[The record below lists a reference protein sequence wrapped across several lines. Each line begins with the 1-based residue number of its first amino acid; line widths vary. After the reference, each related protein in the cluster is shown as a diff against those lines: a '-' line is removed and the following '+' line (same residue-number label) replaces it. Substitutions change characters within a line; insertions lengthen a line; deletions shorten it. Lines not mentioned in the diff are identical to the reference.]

1 MGTRLEGLALARP
14 SVSMARERTA
24 HSKFLAISHHQA
36 RPKPS
41 LTALLAPTKMQTP
54 HHLSVLL
61 GLSVTLIAWLSPSL
75 SHAQQPRAT
84 AVLSVEGQGLDN
96 ASSATLTSII
106 RNEAKQNAS
115 FQVINQTQ
123 VSLSEVVVLL
133 GCDVSNNSCLAQ
145 AASQIKARILVFGR
159 LDKESGGHQMRLE
172 VFDADSQRVTY
183 RMQKLLTDK
192 DFIVAF
198 RMETEAFFKTI
209 NQEAS
214 AASLII
220 NSNVRGATVRLNGKD
235 EGTTPFERAGLT
247 PGKYLLEVR
256 REGFTSWSAEVEL
269 GAGAQLR
276 MAAPLKPVTPTD
288 PITPKEDPDDKVTI
302 KPVDTND
309 PALSLKKKTSPSQQY
324 DSINWGGWSL
334 VTLGGVSLVG
344 SGVMTILMKDV
355 EQELRDRYDKDLTR
369 PEYDE
374 LVARGERY
382 ELAQRVLLGV
392 GLASATIGVIWLVA
406 DDDDKE
412 GALRLGV
419 GPTGVQAQVQW

>member
-1 MGTRLEGLALARP
+1 ML
-14 SVSMARERTA
+14 
-24 HSKFLAISHHQA
+24 
-36 RPKPS
+36 
-41 LTALLAPTKMQTP
+41 TP
-54 HHLSVLL
+54 HHISVLF
-61 GLSVTLIAWLSPSL
+61 GLSATLLVLISPSIGL
-75 SHAQQPRAT
+75 AQQPRAT

-96 ASSATLTSII
+96 SSSATLTSII
-106 RNEAKQNAS
+106 RNEAKQNVS
-115 FQVINQTQ
+115 FQVINQTP

-172 VFDADSQRVTY
+172 VFDADSQRITY

-214 AASLII
+214 AASLVI

-235 EGTTPFERAGLT
+235 EGTTPFERVGLS

-256 REGFTSWSAEVEL
+256 REGFTTWSAEVDL
-269 GAGAQLR
+269 SAGAQLR
-276 MAAPLKPVTPTD
+276 MAAPLKPITQTS
-288 PITPKEDPDDKVTI
+288 TPKIKPGDEVVI
-302 KPVDTND
+302 KPVDSND

-344 SGVMTILMKDV
+344 SGVMTILMKNV
-355 EQELRDRYDKDLTR
+355 EQELRDRYDKDLSR
-369 PEYDE
+369 QDYDE
-374 LVARGERY
+374 LINRGERY

-392 GLASATIGVIWLVA
+392 GIASATIGVIWLVV

-412 GALRLGV
+412 SALRLGV
-419 GPTGVQAQVQW
+419 GPTGIQAQVQW

>member
-1 MGTRLEGLALARP
+1 ML
-14 SVSMARERTA
+14 
-24 HSKFLAISHHQA
+24 
-36 RPKPS
+36 
-41 LTALLAPTKMQTP
+41 TP
-54 HHLSVLL
+54 HHISVLL
-61 GLSVTLIAWLSPSL
+61 GLSATLLVLISPSIGL
-75 SHAQQPRAT
+75 AQQPRAT

-96 ASSATLTSII
+96 SSAATLTSII

-115 FQVINQTQ
+115 FQVINQTP

-172 VFDADSQRVTY
+172 VFDADSQRITY

-209 NQEAS
+209 NQEAT
-214 AASLII
+214 AASLVI

-235 EGTTPFERAGLT
+235 EGTTPFERIGLS

-256 REGFTSWSAEVEL
+256 REGFTTWSAEVEL
-269 GAGAQLR
+269 GAGAALR
-276 MAAPLKPVTPTD
+276 MAAPLKPLTQPKD
-288 PITPKEDPDDKVTI
+288 PEIKPGDEVTI
-302 KPVDTND
+302 KPVDSND

-344 SGVMTILMKDV
+344 SGVMTFLMKDV
-355 EQELRDRYDKDLTR
+355 EQELRDRYDQDLSR
-369 PEYDE
+369 QEYDE
-374 LVARGERY
+374 LINRGERY

-392 GLASATIGVIWLVA
+392 GIASATIGVIWLVV

-419 GPTGVQAQVQW
+419 GPSGVQAQVQW